1 MASSAFPVAAK
12 LDNNSE
18 HRGES
23 SRGEAPRS
31 EPGLSR
37 NEHGQFASTRQ
48 DAPPPSKDYKD
59 YKTDERSSD
68 MVSMLRHIE
77 SLEGKLTAKEKQLLD
92 AQQRVEKFSARTREG
107 MQSALDSLMKKWMDA
122 CDTKDEKCKEQFK
135 HGMEKLVQNSAEEN
149 GVWQMMVAAS
159 ALHQRQEHDLDQLRV
174 ENNELK
180 QRVHG
185 HYATSASRT
194 DGSLGKRK
202 ADDDP
207 AVELNHAQADNLW
220 ASFAEDCSQF

>member
-1 MASSAFPVAAK
+1 MASTAFPNAAK
-12 LDNNSE
+12 LDNTE
-18 HRGES
+18 LRGES
-23 SRGEAPRS
+23 SRGEPSRGES
-31 EPGLSR
+31 RGEHVPSR
-37 NEHGQFASTRQ
+37 NEHGQFASGRQ
-48 DAPPPSKDYKD
+48 DAPPSKEYKM
-59 YKTDERSSD
+59 DERSSD

-77 SLEGKLTAKEKQLLD
+77 SLEGKLGAKEKALLE

-122 CDTKDEKCKEQFK
+122 CETKDEKCKEQFQ
-135 HGMEKLVQNSAEEN
+135 HGMKKLVEHSAEEN

-185 HYATSASRT
+185 HYATSTSRT
-194 DGSLGKRK
+194 DASLGKRK
-202 ADDDP
+202 AEEDP
-207 AVELNHAQADNLW
+207 AVDHNHDQAENLW
-220 ASFAEDCSQF
+220 ASFAEECSRF